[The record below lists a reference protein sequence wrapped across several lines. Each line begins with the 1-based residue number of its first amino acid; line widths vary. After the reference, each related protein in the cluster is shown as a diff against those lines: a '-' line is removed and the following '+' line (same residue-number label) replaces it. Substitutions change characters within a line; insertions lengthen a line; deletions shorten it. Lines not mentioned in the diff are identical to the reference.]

1 MLIIKNSKYLIKAIF
16 SKFTFYKI
24 YQGYKYIK
32 FSIYYLKNKKKINF
46 YTSSYNPEKILPKV
60 IHVET
65 RTLCSGKCTF
75 CAANIMNTSRSDDL
89 MHMELVDKLI
99 SELSDLNYKG
109 RLSFY
114 NNNEPFLDKRI
125 LSIVGKAREKVSN
138 CFLELKS
145 NGKSLKIET
154 VDNIF
159 KSGLDYLYVNDY
171 LQREDYK
178 NKKFSKNVQILF
190 ENINNHYPHLKKK
203 ISFIHRLEDQI
214 LNSRAGTSPNQ
225 NSENLNY
232 NWRCFRPFE
241 MMTLSPSGDVAMC
254 SDDVYYDEV
263 MGNFKESKL
272 IDIWTSEKYKK
283 NRELLINKKRNL
295 INTCKNCDYV
305 GYTLN

>member
-1 MLIIKNSKYLIKAIF
+1 MKNINSLKHLIKTVL
-16 SKFTFYKI
+16 SKFNFYKI
-24 YQGYKYIK
+24 YQGYKHIK
-32 FSIYYLKNKKKINF
+32 FLIYYLKNKKKINF
-46 YTSSYNPEKILPKV
+46 YTSSYDPKIILPKI

-75 CAANIMNTSRSDDL
+75 CAANIFNTSRSDDL

-125 LSIVGKAREKVSN
+125 LSIIGKAREKVSN

-159 KSGLDYLYVNDY
+159 KLGLDHLYVNDY
-171 LQREDYK
+171 LQEEDYK

-190 ENINNHYPHLKKK
+190 DNINNNYTHLKKK
-203 ISFIHRLEDQI
+203 ISFNHRLEDQI
-214 LNSRAGTSPNQ
+214 LRSRAGTSPNQ
-225 NSENLNY
+225 DSENLSY
-232 NWRCFRPFE
+232 RWRCFRPFE
-241 MMTLSPSGDVAMC
+241 MMTLSPSGNVAMC

-263 MGNFKESKL
+263 MGNFKENKL

-295 INTCKNCDYV
+295 ISTCKKCDYV
-305 GYTLN
+305 GFTLN

>member
-1 MLIIKNSKYLIKAIF
+1 MINIKNSKHLIKTIL
-16 SKFTFYKI
+16 SKFTFHRF

-32 FSIYYLKNKKKINF
+32 FLIYYYKNKKKINF
-46 YTSSYNPEKILPKV
+46 YKSSYDPKKKLPKV

-75 CAANIMNTSRSDDL
+75 CAANILNTSRSDDL

-99 SELSDLNYKG
+99 LELSELNYRG

-125 LSIVGKAREKVSN
+125 LSIIDKARKKVPN

-145 NGKSLKIET
+145 NGKGLKIET

-159 KSGLDYLYVNDY
+159 KSGLDCLYVNDY
-171 LQREDYK
+171 LDKENYK
-178 NKKFSKNVQILF
+178 NKIFSKNVQSLF
-190 ENINNHYPHLKKK
+190 NNVNNDYAHLKKK
-203 ISFIHRLEDQI
+203 IFFIHRLEDQI
-214 LNSRAGTSPNQ
+214 LNSRAGTSPNR
-225 NSENLNY
+225 NNENLNY
-232 NWRCFRPFE
+232 KWRCFRPFE
-241 MMTLSPSGDVAMC
+241 MMTLSPSGNVAMC

-283 NRELLINKKRNL
+283 NREILINKNRNL
-295 INTCKNCDYV
+295 ISTCKNCDYI